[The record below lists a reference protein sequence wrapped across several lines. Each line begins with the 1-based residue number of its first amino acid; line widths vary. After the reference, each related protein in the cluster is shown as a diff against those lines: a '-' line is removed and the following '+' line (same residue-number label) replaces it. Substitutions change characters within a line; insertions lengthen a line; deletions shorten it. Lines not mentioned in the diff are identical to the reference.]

1 MNIHKRVNI
10 KKKEWLHLHF
20 HKSRSTCTSLNHLSL
35 YLHNSLSIIQRE
47 QMTPNWGSSTE
58 HIQDFTSYHQVMRTV
73 DAGKISSMPSIINK
87 TLILGRWQKFSIR
100 TFLPSDKI
108 EPANWQFFRQK
119 VRIAVHCNKNTTLLK
134 TSAKKHVRSVWRPKI
149 SHFCM
154 RKFFSTWEGVIFCI
168 DLFF

>member
-1 MNIHKRVNI
+1 MITFTLPQISIYMYFPHS
-10 KKKEWLHLHF
+10 F
-20 HKSRSTCTSLNHLSL
+20 FF

-47 QMTPNWGSSTE
+47 QTTPNWGSSTE

-73 DAGKISSMPSIINK
+73 DAGKISKYAKYYWQNSHSWMVTNIQQQNIPSQ
-87 TLILGRWQKFSIR
+87 WQNWACQL
-100 TFLPSDKI
+100 TVFLPK
-108 EPANWQFFRQK
+108 F
-119 VRIAVHCNKNTTLLK
+119 RIAVHCNKNTTLLK

-154 RKFFSTWEGVIFCI
+154 RKFFPNWKGVIFCT